1 MSLEVDGFGGRL
13 WFREYFIRKQDY
25 SVRILAKK
33 KGREMKKI
41 YYLKLYIEGSIKQLL
56 SKTSLIK
63 VVKEC

>member
-33 KGREMKKI
+33 RTRNEKDLL
-41 YYLKLYIEGSIKQLL
+41 LKALHRRKYKAI
-56 SKTSLIK
+56 T
-63 VVKEC
+63 